1 MASIREEHR
10 NPACMRRFTKLEKKV
25 FNGFEAKLDVVKEK
39 VAGLE
44 KLTYAVFVGIILTL
58 AAAIARFVFK
68 V

>member
-1 MASIREEHR
+1 MVKEKYNRS
-10 NPACMRRFTKLEKKV
+10 PDCMKRFSKLEDKV

-44 KLTYAVFVGIILTL
+44 KLTYAIFVGILLAL
-58 AAAIARFVFK
+58 AAAVLRFVLK

>member
-1 MASIREEHR
+1 
-10 NPACMRRFTKLEKKV
+10 MRRFTKLEKKV

-39 VAGLE
+39 VSGLE
-44 KLTYAVFVGIILTL
+44 KLTYAVFVGILLTL

>member
-1 MASIREEHR
+1 MAKEKYIRS
-10 NPACMRRFTKLEKKV
+10 PDCIKRFTKLEDKV

-44 KLTYAVFVGIILTL
+44 KLTYAVFVGILLTL
-58 AAAIARFVFK
+58 ASAILRFVFK

>member
-1 MASIREEHR
+1 MAEKYIRS
-10 NPACMRRFTKLEKKV
+10 PACMKRLNKLESKV

-58 AAAIARFVFK
+58 ASAILRFVFK
-68 V
+68 L

>member
-1 MASIREEHR
+1 MATAKKHIQ
-10 NPACMRRFTKLEKKV
+10 NPACMKRFTNLEKKV

-44 KLTYAVFVGIILTL
+44 KLTYAVLTGIILTL
-58 AAAIARFVFK
+58 AAAVVRFVFK